1 MSGRRGRPTTT
12 AAAGILSNSG
22 VREDHGLHAFCW
34 VLPETN
40 WSRSSRPRYSTT
52 SASVRSPVSG
62 AHGAAPPSEQRPHL
76 ADGTRDSGTVHADS
90 AGQHVM
96 SGAMAQTHH
105 GQQSVDEDELV
116 LRSGAQQPIASAG
129 PSNVPGAVCAK
140 GPTSAPGSAI
150 TSGDNPVTRY
160 SATTNSCSQPPW
172 RFNELLV
179 HRATVTVHP
188 RLLVSPIVLH
198 GRPRCRAP
206 LPRACPAHGKRAPTD
221 GQNGD
226 GAEDEGDGGAVRGLF
241 GG

>member
-52 SASVRSPVSG
+52 SARVRSRASG

-116 LRSGAQQPIASAG
+116 LRSGAQQSIASAG
-129 PSNVPGAVCAK
+129 PSGVPGAACAK

-160 SATTNSCSQPPW
+160 TATTNSCSQPPCA
-172 RFNELLV
+172 V
-179 HRATVTVHP
+179 QRAT
-188 RLLVSPIVLH
+188 
-198 GRPRCRAP
+198 RAP
-206 LPRACPAHGKRAPTD
+206 SHGHCAPEVVSVPDRPSWSSPLP
-221 GQNGD
+221 
-226 GAEDEGDGGAVRGLF
+226 GAIAARVPGARQTRPSRRPER
-241 GG
+241 